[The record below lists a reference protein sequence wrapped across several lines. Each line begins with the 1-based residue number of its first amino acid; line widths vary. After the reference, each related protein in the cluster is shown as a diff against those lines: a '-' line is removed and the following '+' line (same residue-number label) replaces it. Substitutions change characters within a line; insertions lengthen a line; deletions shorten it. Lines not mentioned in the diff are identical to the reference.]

1 MIYWLMLFFPVA
13 YYLVVRKTNIFGD
26 RLANIYG
33 KSFYII
39 ICTMFVLIVGLR
51 HENIGL
57 DTPYYVFNYEQ
68 KRFVYYILYYLES
81 VKEEH
86 GFQLL
91 QWLIC
96 KTGAEYPVFLTIC
109 AILSVVPVIVIIKKF
124 SKMPWLSVFLYV
136 AFGFLTFLLS
146 GLRQGIAIG
155 LCCIA
160 TLFIPKK
167 KIGLYLLFVLLA
179 ASFHKTALIFLPAY
193 FLYYLRADVTSI
205 VIIFVMGVITYVF
218 KEQIFN
224 FLNSHARMSYKQRET
239 GGTMQYLFVILNIML
254 GLFFYDDMKENDM
267 MKFSFFCICTTA
279 MLIPIIR
286 VNPALFRLYY
296 YYYIFIMIYAS
307 NLIHAIKDR
316 FTKIVVLYGYC
327 FVALVFFYRFTILP
341 DNDILPYMF
350 FWQ

>member
-1 MIYWLMLFFPVA
+1 MLYWLMLFFPVA

-26 RLANIYG
+26 RIVNIYG

-39 ICTMFVLIVGLR
+39 TCAMFVLLVGLR
-51 HENIGL
+51 NKEIGI
-57 DTPYYVFNYEQ
+57 DTHTYVLAYER
-68 KRFVYYILYYLES
+68 KRFIYDILYYLDS
-81 VKEEH
+81 VEEEH
-86 GFQLL
+86 GYQIL

-109 AILSVVPVIVIIKKF
+109 AILSVTPVIILIKKF

-146 GLRQGIAIG
+146 TIRQGIAMG
-155 LCCIA
+155 FCCIA

-179 ASFHKTALIFLPAY
+179 AFFHKTALIFLPAY

-205 VIIFVMGVITYVF
+205 VIVFVSGVITYAF
-218 KEQIFN
+218 REQILD
-224 FLNSHARMSYKQRET
+224 FLNSNARISYEKT
-239 GGTMQYLFVILNIML
+239 GSGGTMQYLFVILNILL
-254 GLFFYDDMKENDM
+254 GLFFYDDMKQNDM
-267 MKFSFFCICTTA
+267 LKFSFFCICVTA
-279 MLIPIIR
+279 MIIPIIR

-296 YYYIFIMIYAS
+296 YYYIFIMIFAP
-307 NLIHAIKDR
+307 NLIASIKDR

-327 FVALVFFYRFTILP
+327 FASLVFFYLFTMLP
-341 DNDILPYMF
+341 DIEILPYKF